1 MTMKFQPIIT
11 VGRQYGSGGRYVAK
25 LLSERLGIPFY
36 DKELLVEAS
45 KDSGIC
51 QEVMENYDEKQEKR
65 GLFSMLGG
73 YQARSEMSMY
83 LDIPLNH
90 RIFLAQFDTIRR
102 IADEGP
108 CVIVGRC
115 ADHVLSDRND
125 CAKIFICADID
136 IRAAHVAERLH
147 ISKAK
152 AYALIKKKDKSRANY
167 YNYYAS
173 GKWGDL
179 SVDGCMRLITS
190 YLLQKGIMVW

>member
-1 MTMKFQPIIT
+1 MPIHDKLYLLQHDII
-11 VGRQYGSGGRYVAK
+11 RQ
-25 LLSERLGIPFY
+25 
-36 DKELLVEAS
+36 
-45 KDSGIC
+45 
-51 QEVMENYDEKQEKR
+51 
-65 GLFSMLGG
+65 
-73 YQARSEMSMY
+73 
-83 LDIPLNH
+83 
-90 RIFLAQFDTIRR
+90 
-102 IADEGP
+102 IAEEP

-173 GKWGDL
+173 GKWGDPNNYDMCINSSTL